1 MSIVN
6 RPDRDESGMTAVEV
20 VVASVLMLVVLVMA
34 STTVYIAA
42 ATTRHS
48 INQGNSL
55 SPALLASQEV
65 EQILSSA
72 WTPVNGVPNITND
85 CTGNSS
91 GGAFASGN
99 GPFAASGAGTAEV
112 TFCALNLGASTAY
125 TYDLYLKPASGAK
138 PCTTVGGCSG
148 LELDQWPAPG
158 CSPCKTVTKWFVPG
172 INYESVTPF
181 SYYYG
186 SGSNLTSTSTLSQIQ
201 VVKIYLTAPAN
212 TSNAPSTNMPG
223 TGVQRYVVLSNTLS
237 GMS

>member
-1 MSIVN
+1 
-6 RPDRDESGMTAVEV
+6 MTAVEV

-42 ATTRHS
+42 TTTRHS
-48 INQGNSL
+48 INQGSSL

-65 EQILSSA
+65 EQIVASA
-72 WTPVNGVPNITND
+72 WTPVNGVASITND
-85 CTGNSS
+85 CTSNSS

-99 GPFAASGAGTAEV
+99 GPFVAGGAGSAEI
-112 TFCALNLGASTAY
+112 TFCALNLGSSTAY
-125 TYDLYLKPASGAK
+125 TYDLYLKPSSGAK

-158 CSPCKTVTKWFVPG
+158 CSPCTTRTKWFVPG

-186 SGSNLTSTSTLSQIQ
+186 SGSSLSSTSTLSQIQ

-212 TSNAPSTNMPG
+212 TTSAPSTNMPG
-223 TGVQRYVVLSNTLS
+223 TGVQRYVVLANTLS